1 MILKMKRKSLQI
13 TGIIAGCFIILMSSG
28 SISSLGK
35 VKGKDNVIMKS
46 IDKIGLSAE
55 DTDWMVGIS
64 RRMITPTT
72 DVWLAGYGVK
82 RPVEGKLHDVWIKVL
97 ALKSGNGKRAV
108 MVTTDNQGMSR
119 TIYES
124 LYQKIHERFQLD
136 RSEFM
141 LTFSHNHS
149 GPCLRGDL
157 VDYYPTDDQQRKLVD
172 EYSDWMEGQIIDAM
186 DEALKNLR
194 PAQISKGEGVCTFA
208 VNRRD
213 NIESEVPAIL
223 AAGKPL
229 KGVVDHYVPVLS
241 VKDMEGNLIAI
252 LFGYACHPTTLSGNL
267 LSGDYP
273 GFAQINLENRYPGV
287 TAMFFNACGADQN
300 PLPRRTVELCE
311 KYGKMLSDAVEE
323 VIASR
328 PMQPISSGLRTDF
341 KFVSLDYEEVAT
353 KEKLLPITTGN
364 NDIHARWARRMLE
377 VMDKGIPFPSSY
389 QYYPVQAWQ
398 LGKELLLIGTGG
410 ETVVD
415 YSLRFKREFGE
426 SSTWVLGYTNIM
438 VSYIPSHRVW
448 EEGGYEGGPHI
459 DEYGHPAWRWA
470 GNVEDRIVKGVHS
483 VVKRVRKR

>member
-1 MILKMKRKSLQI
+1 MILKMKRKSPLI
-13 TGIIAGCFIILMSSG
+13 LNIIAGCFIILVFSG
-28 SISSLGK
+28 S
-35 VKGKDNVIMKS
+35 
-46 IDKIGLSAE
+46 SAE
-55 DTDWMVGIS
+55 DANWMVGIS

-82 RPVEGKLHDVWIKVL
+82 RPVEGKLHDIWVKVL
-97 ALKSGNGKRAV
+97 ALKSANGKRAV

-157 VDYYPTDDQQRKLVD
+157 VDYYPSDDQQRKLVD

-186 DEALKNLR
+186 DEALNNLQ
-194 PAQISKGEGVCTFA
+194 PGQISKGEGLCSFA

-213 NIESEVPAIL
+213 NVESEVPGIL

-229 KGVVDHYVPVLS
+229 KGVTDHYVPVLS
-241 VKDMEGNLIAI
+241 VKDVKGNLIAI

-273 GFAQINLENRYPGV
+273 GFAQVNLEQQYPGV
-287 TAMFFNACGADQN
+287 TAMFFNACGGDQN

-323 VIASR
+323 VIAK
-328 PMQPISSGLRTDF
+328 PMQPVSPGLQTAFR
-341 KFVSLDYEEVAT
+341 FVDLDYEEVVT
-353 KEKLLPITTGN
+353 KEKLLPLTTGD

-377 VMDKGIPFPSSY
+377 VMDKDIQFPGSY
-389 QYYPVQAWQ
+389 HYYPVQAWQ
-398 LGKELLLIGTGG
+398 LGRELLLIGIGG
-410 ETVVD
+410 ESVVD

-426 SSTWVLGYTNIM
+426 GSTWVLGYTNTM
-438 VSYIPSHRVW
+438 VAYIPSKRVW
-448 EEGGYEGGPHI
+448 EEGGYEGGPHL

-470 GNVEDRIVKGVHS
+470 GNVEDRIAKGVHR
-483 VVKRVRKR
+483 VVKRVHKQ